1 MREAIVE
8 DNHLTIPE
16 LYEFIPVY
24 HPALDDKIK
33 VALARDFV
41 TQYDL

>member
-1 MREAIVE
+1 MEAIVE

-24 HPALDDKIK
+24 HPAPDDKIK